1 MARILVVDDEQ
12 AICWAFSR
20 ALSRDGH
27 VVSAASSAEEGLE
40 KARAESPDL
49 VFLDIRLPGM
59 SGIEALPKFR
69 DALPGVPIVVL
80 TAHGTMET
88 AIDAVRRGAYEYLL
102 KPADL
107 EALRSVVSRALSR
120 PGFSPEIAL
129 LKREFQGRMLTDS
142 MVGTSRAM
150 QDVYKK
156 IGAVAGSN
164 SSVLISGE
172 SGVGKELVAKAIH
185 LYSPR
190 ADGPFLAVNCAS
202 LPETLLESEM
212 YGHVKGAFT
221 GAVRDKAGKAE
232 AADGGTLFL
241 DEIGDMPASMQA
253 KLLRFLEEKKVT
265 RVGATES
272 VEVDVR
278 ILAATNRDLHRMM
291 RNGLFREDLYYRLNV
306 VSIEVPPL
314 RDRKEDIPMLVASFL
329 ARYGGCRR
337 HGSGRGGG
345 GDGGAEKTRA
355 GAAGSAG
362 GAEEIGISEAAMEA
376 LMEYDWPGNVRE
388 LKNAVEHA
396 AVLARGGIVLP
407 EHLPP
412 HIKASTRDGAP
423 MAGSHFE
430 TAVVERTERAIRA
443 MESLGEGRV
452 YEEMLAEFERA
463 MIGRVLREAGGNQ
476 VKASRILG
484 MHRTT
489 LRKKIEEYGL

>member
-1 MARILVVDDEQ
+1 MAKILVVDDEH

-27 VVSAASSAEEGLE
+27 IVSAASSAEEGLQ
-40 KARAESPDL
+40 KARAESPEL
-49 VFLDIRLPGM
+49 VFLDVRLPGM
-59 SGIEALPKFR
+59 SGLEALPKFR
-69 DALPGVPIVVL
+69 EAIPGVPIVVL

-88 AIDAVRRGAYEYLL
+88 AIEAVRRGAYEYLL
-102 KPADL
+102 KPIEL
-107 EALRSVVSRALSR
+107 EALRAVVSRALSR
-120 PGFSPEIAL
+120 PDASPEIASL
-129 LKREFQGRMLTDS
+129 RREFQGRMLVDA
-142 MVGTSRAM
+142 MVGASPAM
-150 QDVYKK
+150 QEVYKK
-156 IGAVAGSN
+156 IGAVAPSD

-202 LPETLLESEM
+202 LPETLLESEL

-241 DEIGDMPASMQA
+241 DEIGDMPPSMQA

-265 RVGATES
+265 KVGATES
-272 VEVDVR
+272 VVVDVR
-278 ILAATNRDLHRMM
+278 ILAATNQDLLGKMRD
-291 RNGLFREDLYYRLNV
+291 GLFREDLYYRLNV

-314 RDRKEDIPMLVASFL
+314 RERKEDIPLLVAAFL
-329 ARYGGCRR
+329 
-337 HGSGRGGG
+337 S
-345 GDGGAEKTRA
+345 RA
-355 GAAGSAG
+355 GSRSGTEAAGKGGTGAGTGRSVAG
-362 GAEEIGISEAAMEA
+362 GAGEIGIGEAAMKV

-388 LKNAVEHA
+388 LRNAVEHA
-396 AVLARGGIVLP
+396 AVLARGRTILP

-412 HIKASTRDGAP
+412 HILASMRGGAP
-423 MAGSHFE
+423 RPGVSFE
-430 TAVVERTERAIRA
+430 DAVLERTARAIREA
-443 MESLGEGRV
+443 EAAGEGRI
-452 YEEMLAEFERA
+452 YGEMLAEFERA
-463 MIGRVLREAGGNQ
+463 MIGRVLREVGGNQ
-476 VKASRILG
+476 VRASRLLG